1 MPPSTSSISPVTEE
15 TTPWSPPPAA
25 KSLAAAVEPHP
36 ELYRAQ
42 SSDHPDSELE
52 ALPAA
57 PEAAE
62 EEEEEEKKEIPRHIG
77 VPVMG
82 MDLLAEMKARQER
95 MAVKKVGGAS
105 GLRYSEG

>member
-1 MPPSTSSISPVTEE
+1 M
-15 TTPWSPPPAA
+15 

-36 ELYRAQ
+36 ELHRAP

-52 ALPAA
+52 AS
-57 PEAAE
+57 PEAVEEEE
-62 EEEEEEKKEIPRHIG
+62 EEEEEEKMENPLIPRHIG